1 MPLQSDNQPEL
12 LTVEDW
18 IKGINQ
24 QSKRASIDDQ
34 ESFWMENLFP
44 LDKGNLRACWGPSDP
59 IYTAPSGST
68 ILRMFFG
75 FIGYPTPQFEAP
87 GPTHGGRLG
96 WMFLSD
102 GNIDQVDL
110 DLQTVTRI
118 GQIWE
123 PIAPYY
129 WGAAVVWRPR
139 FFGSVTGQNGGVVF
153 GSPKGYYA
161 WDGQTLSS
169 PGDPAPDWLTNLQET
184 DPDGTIPQMPV
195 GLPGIYAMEVFD
207 SRMFVAGKDV
217 ISFSA
222 PSNAG
227 DFSTANGGGSIGYLG
242 NKLTYSY
249 MDLAAAAGYLFC
261 FGDSS
266 TDMVSEITLT
276 GEGTLASPFT
286 TNFNYANI
294 DPQVGCRFPRPV
306 GRFGRY
312 LIMFNGAGV
321 FMMAGGDASEI
332 GHKVTNIWNTLD
344 TTKYLPTFASAT
356 MFGFRVVLANG
367 RFTDPFGQTRSLL
380 LMWHPLKGAGEQ
392 FWTVASQNIELTEI
406 GNYEQDSIITPYGT
420 DGTSLYQLFAKPDP
434 MLPKRL
440 STKAFR
446 GTERQQLEIK
456 NFKRMYVEMYDDSG
470 KGASLTGSFVS
481 GGGGVSGGT
490 KNIAFDLA
498 AGEVPVDYGAR
509 RAAIIPQT
517 LDCAGIFG
525 SVDLISYSPDFTL
538 ERIHITSE
546 SRTLYGA

>member
-1 MPLQSDNQPEL
+1 MALQSSNDPEV
-12 LTVEDW
+12 LTIEDW

-59 IYTAPSGST
+59 IYTAPGNTT

-87 GPTHGGRLG
+87 GPLHGGRFG

-102 GNIDQVDL
+102 GTIDQVDL
-110 DLQTVTRI
+110 DLGTVTSI
-118 GQIWE
+118 GAIWE
-123 PIAPYY
+123 PIPPYY
-129 WGAAVVWRPR
+129 WGSAVVWRPR
-139 FFGSVTGQNGGVVF
+139 FFGSVTGQNGGVLF

-184 DPDGTIPQMPV
+184 DPAGSVPQMPV
-195 GLPGIYAMEVFD
+195 GLPGIYTMEVYQ

-222 PSNAG
+222 PSNGA
-227 DFSTANGGGSIGYLG
+227 DFSTNNGGGSLGYFG

-249 MDLAAAAGYLFC
+249 MDLAASAGYLFV

-266 TDMVSEITLT
+266 TDMISDIQLT
-276 GEGTLASPFT
+276 GEGTIGSPFT

-306 GRFGRY
+306 GRYGRY
-312 LIMFNGAGV
+312 LIMFNGAGI
-321 FMMAGGDASEI
+321 FLMQGGDASEI

-344 TTKYLPTFASAT
+344 TTNYLPTFAAAT

-380 LMWHPLKGAGEQ
+380 LMWHPLQKEQ
-392 FWTVASQNIELTEI
+392 FWTVASQNIELTQI
-406 GNYEQDSIITPYGT
+406 GSYEQDSILTPYGT
-420 DGTSLYQLFAKPDP
+420 DGTHLYQLFARPDP
-434 MLPKRL
+434 ELPKRL

-446 GTERQQLEIK
+446 GTEKQQLAIK
-456 NFKRMYVEMYDDSG
+456 NFKRLYVEMYDDSG
-470 KGASLTGSFVS
+470 KGLSLTGQFVS
-481 GGGGVSGGT
+481 GGGEIPGGT
-490 KNIAFDLA
+490 QDIAFDLS
-498 AGEVPVDYGAR
+498 AGEVPAAYGAR
-509 RAAIIPQT
+509 RAEIVPQA
-517 LDCAGIFG
+517 LNCSGIFG
-525 SVDLISYSPDFTL
+525 SIDLVSLSPDFTI
-538 ERIHITSE
+538 ERLHLTAE
-546 SRTLYGA
+546 ERTLYGA